1 MKKTR
6 KRTVV
11 RAILYF
17 VGALLIINSVYLLF
31 SSNIHTGI
39 IAELVIGALFFF
51 CAVFFKAFY
60 EKTAVWFKFMCVAI
74 CAAICAAPLFLLSH
88 GTADTANYNEDVLIV
103 LGAGINGTRVGEN
116 LKRRLDA
123 ALDYIEKNPAA
134 LIVVSGGKGFQEEIT
149 EAEAMEKYLVSQGAD
164 AEKIIKEEKATS
176 TYENFVFSK
185 KLLDEI
191 FGKEYKISFVTND
204 FHVYRA
210 HGLAIKAGFSSASHI
225 HAPTRYTTVI
235 SNTIRECLAVA
246 KYALIKK

>member
-123 ALDYIEKNPAA
+123 ALDYIEKNYRENFSIADLSCICFVSESRLHHIFTEKLGITPIKYRNQIRVERAA
-134 LIVVSGGKGFQEEIT
+134 HDLRTTSLSI
-149 EAEAMEKYLVSQGAD
+149 EAI
-164 AEKIIKEEKATS
+164 AEKHGFNSPTYFRETFKDYTGLTPTEHRRIATS
-176 TYENFVFSK
+176 K
-185 KLLDEI
+185 
-191 FGKEYKISFVTND
+191 
-204 FHVYRA
+204 
-210 HGLAIKAGFSSASHI
+210 
-225 HAPTRYTTVI
+225 
-235 SNTIRECLAVA
+235 
-246 KYALIKK
+246 